1 MTQEINEAISNLNSL
16 LKYKDFSEIFDST
29 LSLEGIN
36 QLPNTIIEEITNLL
50 NKLTQLRNEKQY
62 KYFR

>member
-50 NKLTQLRNEKQY
+50 DKLTQLRNEKQY

>member
-1 MTQEINEAISNLNSL
+1 MTQEINEAISNLNFL
-16 LKYKDFSEIFDST
+16 VKYKDFSEIFDST

-50 NKLTQLRNEKQY
+50 NKLSQLKNEKQY

>member
-1 MTQEINEAISNLNSL
+1 MTQEINEAISNLNFL
-16 LKYKDFSEIFDST
+16 VKYKDFSEIFDST